1 MIPTNNNNNTGCNPI
16 SSNCVIW
23 QGPDIDCGNNF
34 RICNGDTVSDVVAN
48 LAAELCG
55 IAGNPLLDID
65 PGCFITELGPS
76 YDLNDVLNAL
86 IVKVCD
92 NTPVNPEPRIETFYD
107 LPACLIEGNVTKAN
121 LENFLELAA
130 AKICTNV
137 NAIVNINNAITSL
150 TNITTDLQI
159 QINNLNFDEAKI
171 ISECILKDQ
180 TVDVSVLVAAFEQ
193 EYCLFS
199 AAVGSEALVRQAIA
213 AQCVNGNDNRLS
225 GSGTFSGVADWQTGN
240 LTLAQSHQNQW
251 TVICD
256 LYSAVTGILE
266 NCCGG
271 GCDGVQF
278 GFTYSIALN
287 QTTGLPDNL
296 NVNFTSSVIPNG
308 FSDCNGGTNIEL
320 TDSNGNSV
328 TFAVDVTSQQDQ
340 GNGVNYDLSS
350 SGLNLTSSLQIRA
363 PFCVTNG
370 TDTCSDVQ
378 TQSIPLSIPCPNNI
392 QITSISSGEVR
403 VQFDSGLPAPWIY
416 ELRLLNNNA
425 IVNTYVI
432 TSPGT
437 AAPID
442 YTFTGLSAGVEYCV
456 EIGISEGVVG
466 RSSTSRFSSSDIYDG
481 GYGSTQQNLYGII
494 CQGGCVTTAGQSCTT
509 GSIVTTSTT
518 NYPLSST
525 FLGIHNVGPE
535 SASQDAYYFDPLTN
549 TIYINNLASSDVRQ
563 SGVSFYN
570 YTAVVGSVTLELKA
584 NAGGTGGVDTV
595 FYDFS
600 LDNGK
605 TYQGLTSIAATNTTP
620 QSVTINT
627 GATSGSIYIRAYTN
641 SSVGVSIPSTLR
653 YDFITEQFTVL
664 FDLNN
669 TDASK
674 REAALGISTGSGYRR
689 SYGVGN
695 ILEETSIL
703 NTDGISYT
711 VPAGT
716 SSSRWIYYGAITDS
730 SGGKK
735 HLWAGW
741 KNNNDGVGIA
751 KVVLACDCPAFISPD
766 PEFRKR
772 SLVPLAGSA
781 AITVPYIIGGGTP
794 YMTIISQPQF
804 GTISQSVAG
813 DNTFTYTNTI
823 PTTTFADTFQVQLSS
838 EIAGDC
844 LASDIYT
851 VQIQIV
857 RGSGTGY
864 KGSGEIY
871 YFVDTTS
878 FSTADADRLKAIRDR
893 IKLDTL
899 AASPT
904 WSGEVYMIPVNS
916 SRFLGYTKSIVDD
929 GVSASLDTDPA
940 WTAVRNLPPSWSGG
954 SNPKSD
960 ASVIIMSNASPS
972 IYHDTTLAAGFGS
985 TPNIQPTTQYLED
998 YEEYLDIV
1006 NGTAVSA
1013 WAQAQAFGGTSPFDD
1028 LTIAYYPITTDTT
1041 GSNASA
1047 ILQGLASYASKMINP
1062 LEYGIRTAVDVS
1074 GFLMQGLVP
1083 SAINPYEGAITAGGV
1098 TIDGL
1103 YKQEFNMFLD
1113 QPINNVALNTYL
1125 DEMLTE
1131 NAGGFLDKL
1140 NAIVLG
1146 DTNGATIPAT
1156 GVKYEV
1162 QLCSNDTVIIE
1173 DTSGGAALSVGSWY
1187 AFYISGSPLSGEILA
1202 TSVAAADYISIYNV
1216 NINGTLPCTLAPQY
1230 GNWKVTSCSGS
1241 NVFNVK
1247 VDFNS
1252 NGSVYAGDIL
1262 LLENNTGSDIVAEN
1276 GVVWTDSTTL
1286 CVTITDLIAPEAT
1299 VATVIRATNNGY
1311 GDCASCLPSQTG
1323 SLYE

>member
-1 MIPTNNNNNTGCNPI
+1 MIPTSNNNNLGCNPI

-23 QGPDIDCGNNF
+23 QGPDINCGNLV
-34 RICNGDTVSDVVAN
+34 ICNGDSVSDVVAK
-48 LAAELCG
+48 LAEELCDATYSVALNIDVKCLEG
-55 IAGNPLLDID
+55 IADPTNLDEVVQALIDKVCETPEPTPRSGPDETLYPLPSCLVENGVVNVTVSDYVELLGAKVCSIINQ
-65 PGCFITELGPS
+65 ITQLT
-76 YDLNDVLNAL
+76 NQLNAL
-86 IVKVCD
+86 TDRVEILEGYFPLSNDEVEIV
-92 NTPVNPEPRIETFYD
+92 
-107 LPACLIEGNVTKAN
+107 
-121 LENFLELAA
+121 
-130 AKICTNV
+130 
-137 NAIVNINNAITSL
+137 
-150 TNITTDLQI
+150 
-159 QINNLNFDEAKI
+159 
-171 ISECILKDQ
+171 SECILKDQ
-180 TVDVSVLVAAFEQ
+180 TVGVSTLVAAFEQ

-213 AQCVNGNDNRLS
+213 AQCINGNNNRLS
-225 GSGTFSGVADWQTGN
+225 GAGTFSGVADWQTGN

-256 LYSAVTGILE
+256 LYNAVTGILE

-278 GFTYSIALN
+278 GFTYSITDN
-287 QTTGLPDNL
+287 QSTGLPENL

-308 FSDCNGGTNIEL
+308 FSDCNGGTNVEL
-320 TDSNGNSV
+320 TDSNGTSV
-328 TFAVDVTSQQDQ
+328 TFAVDVTSQQNQ
-340 GNGVNYDLSS
+340 GNGVNYNLSS
-350 SGLNLTSSLQIRA
+350 SGLNLTSSLQIRV

-392 QITSISSGEVR
+392 QITSISSSEVR
-403 VQFDSGLPAPWIY
+403 VQFNSVLPAPWTY
-416 ELRLLNNNA
+416 QLRLLNNNS
-425 IVNTYVI
+425 IVKTHVI

-437 AAPID
+437 GSVVD
-442 YTFTGLSAGVEYCV
+442 YTFSGLSAGVEYCV
-456 EIGISEGVVG
+456 EVGINEGSIS
-466 RSSTSRFSSSDIYDG
+466 RSSNLRFDLADYSTSTNS
-481 GYGSTQQNLYGII
+481 II

-509 GSIVTTSTT
+509 GSIVTTSTS
-518 NYPLSST
+518 NYPLSSI
-525 FLGIHNVGPE
+525 FLGIHNAG
-535 SASQDAYYFDPLTN
+535 SLFASQDAYYFDPLSN
-549 TIYINNLASSDVRQ
+549 KIYINNLASSDVRL

-570 YTAVVGSVTLELKA
+570 YTAAVGSVTLELKA
-584 NAGGTGGVDTV
+584 NAGGTGGVNAI
-595 FYDFS
+595 FYDYS

-605 TYQGLTSIAATNTTP
+605 TYQGLTNIAVTNTTP

-669 TDASK
+669 TDSTK
-674 REAALGISTGSGYRR
+674 REAALGASTGSGYRR

-695 ILEETSIL
+695 ILEGTSIL
-703 NTDGISYT
+703 NTDGVSYT
-711 VPAGT
+711 VPSGN

-741 KNNNDGVGIA
+741 KNNNDTVGIA
-751 KVVLACDCPAFISPD
+751 KVVLACDCPAFITPD
-766 PEFRKR
+766 SLFRKA
-772 SLVPLAGSA
+772 SLVPKDGSA
-781 AITVPYIIGGGTP
+781 TITVPYIIGGGTP
-794 YMTIISQPQF
+794 YMTIITQPQF

-823 PTTTFADTFQVQLSS
+823 PTDAIADTFQVQLSS

-851 VQIQIV
+851 VQIQLV
-857 RGSGTGY
+857 TGSGTGHH
-864 KGSGEIY
+864 GSGEIY

-899 AASPT
+899 AESPA
-904 WSGEVYMIPVNS
+904 WAGEIYMIPVND

-954 SNPKSD
+954 TNPKSN

-972 IYHDTTLAAGFGS
+972 IYHDATLAAGFGS

-1006 NGTAVSA
+1006 NGTEVSA
-1013 WAQAQAFGGTSPFDD
+1013 WAQAQAFGGTSPFND

-1041 GSNASA
+1041 GSNAAA
-1047 ILQGLASYASKMINP
+1047 ILQGLASYAAKMINP

-1074 GFLMQGLVP
+1074 GYLMQGLVP

-1098 TIDGL
+1098 SVNGL

-1113 QPINNVALNTYL
+1113 QPTNNVALNTYL

-1173 DTSGGAALSVGSWY
+1173 DISGGAALSIGSWY
-1187 AFYISGSPLSGEILA
+1187 TFYINGSPLSGEILA

-1230 GNWKVTSCSGS
+1230 GNWKVTSCVGS
-1241 NVFNVK
+1241 YVFNVK

-1252 NGSVYAGDIL
+1252 NGSVYAGDII
-1262 LLENNTGSDIVAEN
+1262 LLENNTGSDILDES
-1276 GVVWTDSTTL
+1276 GVVVWPNSTTL
-1286 CVTITDLIAPEAT
+1286 CVTVTDLIAPEAT
-1299 VATVIRATNNGY
+1299 VATVIRATNNSY
-1311 GDCASCLPSQTG
+1311 GDCASCLPSETMTWG
-1323 SLYE
+1323 LYE

>member
-23 QGPDIDCGNNF
+23 QGPDINCGSNF
-34 RICNGDTVSDVVAN
+34 KICNGDTVSDVVAN

-55 IAGNPLLDID
+55 IATNPVLDIN
-65 PGCFITELGPS
+65 PGCFSEELGSS
-76 YDLNDVLNAL
+76 YNLNDVLNAL
-86 IVKVCD
+86 IAKACEIPD
-92 NTPVNPEPRIETFYD
+92 EKGSRSNIEVFYD
-107 LPACLIEGNVTKAN
+107 LPACLVEGNTTKAN

-150 TNITTDLQI
+150 NNVTADLQQ
-159 QINNLNFDEAKI
+159 QINNLNFAEAKI

-180 TVDVSVLVAAFEQ
+180 IVDVSVLVAAFEQ

-213 AQCVNGNDNRLS
+213 AQCVNGNDDRLS

-278 GFTYSIALN
+278 GFTYNIALN

-296 NVNFTSSVIPNG
+296 NVNFTSCVIPNG

-328 TFAVDVTSQQDQ
+328 TFAVDVTSQQSQ

-378 TQSIPLSIPCPNNI
+378 TQSIPLSIPCPNGI
-392 QITSISSGEVR
+392 EITSISSGEVR
-403 VQFDSGLPAPWIY
+403 VQFDSGLPAPWRY
-416 ELRLLNNNA
+416 KLRLLNNNA
-425 IVNTYVI
+425 LVDTYVI

-437 AAPID
+437 TAPID
-442 YTFTGLSAGVEYCV
+442 YTFTGLSAGIEYCV
-456 EIGISEGVVG
+456 EIEISEGLQGSG
-466 RSSTSRFSSSDIYDG
+466 RSTLRFDLED
-481 GYGSTQQNLYGII
+481 YGSSTNSII

-509 GSIVTTSTT
+509 GSIVTTSTN

-549 TIYINNLASSDVRQ
+549 TIYINNLVSSDVRQ
-563 SGVSFYN
+563 AGVSFYN

-584 NAGGTGGVDTV
+584 NSGGTGGVDTI

-605 TYQGLTSIAATNTTP
+605 TYQGLTSIAVTNTTA

-653 YDFITEQFTVL
+653 YDFIAEQFTVL

-674 REAALGISTGSGYRR
+674 REAAIGASTGSGYKR

-695 ILEETSIL
+695 ILEQTSIL
-703 NTDGISYT
+703 TTDGVSYT
-711 VPAGT
+711 VPAG
-716 SSSRWIYYGAITDS
+716 SSISRWVYYGAITDS

-741 KNNNDGVGIA
+741 KNANDAVGIA

-766 PEFRKR
+766 AEFRKK
-772 SLVPLAGSA
+772 SLVPRNGSR

-804 GTISQSVAG
+804 GTISQSVTG

-823 PTTTFADTFQVQLSS
+823 PTNALADTFQVQLSS

-857 RGSGTGY
+857 RGSG
-864 KGSGEIY
+864 SGAKSDSAIY
-871 YFVDTTS
+871 YYVDTTS
-878 FSTADADRLKAIRDR
+878 FSTADAPKLKAIRDK

-899 AASPT
+899 TTSPA
-904 WSGEVYMIPVNS
+904 WAGDVYMIPVNS
-916 SRFLGYTKSIVDD
+916 SRFLGYTKSVVDD
-929 GVSASLDTDPA
+929 GVSASLDTDSA

-954 SNPKSD
+954 SNPKD
-960 ASVIIMSNASPS
+960 NVSVIVMSNASPS

-1006 NGTAVSA
+1006 DGTAVSA
-1013 WAQAQAFGGTSPFDD
+1013 WAQAQAFGGTSPFND
-1028 LTIAYYPITTDTT
+1028 LTITYYPITTDTT

-1083 SAINPYEGAITAGGV
+1083 SAINPYEGATTAGGV
-1098 TIDGL
+1098 SIDGL
-1103 YKQEFNMFLD
+1103 YKQEFNVFLD
-1113 QPINNVALNTYL
+1113 QPTNNVALSTYL

-1146 DTNGATIPAT
+1146 DTNGATTPVS

-1162 QLCSNDTVIIE
+1162 ELCSGSTVVIE
-1173 DTSGGAALSVGSWY
+1173 DISGGAALVVGSSY
-1187 AFYISGSPLSGEILA
+1187 TFYINGSPLSGEVLA
-1202 TSVAAADYISIYNV
+1202 TSSAAAVYVSITHS
-1216 NINGTLPCTLAPQY
+1216 IALGSPACDLAPQY
-1230 GNWKVTSCSGS
+1230 YNWKVTSCGSGAQD
-1241 NVFNVK
+1241 FDVK
-1247 VDFNS
+1247 VEINS
-1252 NGSVYAGDIL
+1252 NGAMKIGDVVKL
-1262 LLENNTGSDIVAEN
+1262 VNNSGSAITNAEGTVWIN
-1276 GVVWTDSTTL
+1276 GSTQ
-1286 CVTITDLIAPEAT
+1286 CMTITQLIAPELVTGT
-1299 VATVIRATNNGY
+1299 VQRATSALY
-1311 GDCASCLPSQTG
+1311 ADCAACATPPAA
-1323 SLYE
+1323 